1 MDGRVDSGC
10 EAIAKHRQAAL
21 RFGFSRLALQDIA
34 VFGKAVV
41 LDPDNVPGVP
51 RRQAGCSSE

>member
-1 MDGRVDSGC
+1 VDSGC
-10 EAIAKHRQAAL
+10 EAIAKHRQAAF

-41 LDPDNVPGVP
+41 LDPEMSQAYPSDMPG
-51 RRQAGCSSE
+51 RCSSE